1 MGIKQF
7 REDAGMTKT
16 DLAGQLGVTRQA
28 VGNWEKGIS
37 YPTAANLLQM
47 AEIFGCTVDELLGR
61 REVECR
67 QVKK

>member
-16 DLAGQLGVTRQA
+16 DLAGRLGVTRQA
-28 VGNWEKGIS
+28 VGNWERGVS

-47 AEIFGCTVDELLGR
+47 AELFGCTVDELLGR
-61 REVECR
+61 EEMAYRE
-67 QVKK
+67 K